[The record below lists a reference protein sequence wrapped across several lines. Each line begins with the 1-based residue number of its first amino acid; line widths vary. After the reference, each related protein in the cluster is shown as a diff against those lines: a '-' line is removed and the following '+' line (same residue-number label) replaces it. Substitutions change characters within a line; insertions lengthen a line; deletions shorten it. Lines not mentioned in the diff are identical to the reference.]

1 MDLGLSNK
9 IALVTG
15 STKGLG
21 FATAQALLGE
31 GARVMINSRS
41 KENIDIA
48 LSELAKHKNFEKA
61 SGFVGDVTNET
72 TCRKLLQKT
81 VGVFGGIDILITN
94 TGGPPPGS
102 FTNLSIE
109 QWKEALDLSFLSHLH
124 LIKSALPY
132 LKKSETP
139 SVLAITSFTVKN
151 PLDNLILSNTVRA
164 ATVALIKSLS
174 FELGEHGIRFNSILP
189 GWTHT
194 GRVDDL
200 LLNRAQKNE
209 TSLEAEMKGISTL
222 IPLGRLGTPKEFAN
236 AAVFLVSP
244 AASYINGVMLNVD
257 GGISKGLF

>member
-9 IALVTG
+9 IALITG

-21 FATAQALLGE
+21 FATAQALLEE
-31 GARVMINSRS
+31 GAKVMISSRS
-41 KENIDIA
+41 KENIDTA
-48 LSELAKHKNFEKA
+48 LFELDLHENTEKV
-61 SGFVGDVTNET
+61 SGFVGDVTNEI
-72 TCRKLLQKT
+72 TCEKLIQKT
-81 VGVFGGIDILITN
+81 IEVFGKIDILITN
-94 TGGPPPGS
+94 SGGPPPGS
-102 FTNLSIE
+102 FSKLSID

-132 LKKSETP
+132 LMNSETP
-139 SVLAITSFTVKN
+139 SVLAVASFTIKN
-151 PLDNLILSNTVRA
+151 PLENLILSNTMRA

-174 FELGEHGIRFNSILP
+174 LELGESGIRFNSILP

-200 LLNRAQKNE
+200 LLNRAKKNK
-209 TSLEAEMKGISTL
+209 TTLEEEMSAIAKS
-222 IPLGRLGTPKEFAN
+222 IPMGRLGSPKEFAH

-257 GGISKGLF
+257 GGINKSLF